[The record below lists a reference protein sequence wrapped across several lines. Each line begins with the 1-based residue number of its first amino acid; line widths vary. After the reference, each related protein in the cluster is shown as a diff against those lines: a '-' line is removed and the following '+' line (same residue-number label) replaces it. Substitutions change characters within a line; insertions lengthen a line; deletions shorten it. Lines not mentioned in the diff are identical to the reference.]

1 MLIYLQRSS
10 LLLAGHCGH
19 LVSPSVIT
27 HSLAI
32 FFFHRIIQ
40 EDIAASMHAL
50 LAPSPP
56 PRSAI
61 ASNLRTIIA
70 TLLGSV
76 FLVFKSIMISTPP
89 PPSMLLV

>member
-1 MLIYLQRSS
+1 
-10 LLLAGHCGH
+10 
-19 LVSPSVIT
+19 
-27 HSLAI
+27 
-32 FFFHRIIQ
+32 
-40 EDIAASMHAL
+40 MHAL

-76 FLVFKSIMISTPP
+76 FLVFESIMISTPP
-89 PPSMLLV
+89 LLCCLFRVLPIHLDTTFIQPFLQDPKCFSLPFFSPTLN